1 MKELNL
7 NSEVIIKLTDYG
19 KEILKS
25 QGILN
30 TVGIDENGYS
40 SFQMWE
46 LMHYFGSHMFIGDT
60 EVPFEQNSI
69 IIPDEN
75 LVEFRKEKAL

>member
-1 MKELNL
+1 MKELSL
-7 NSEVIIKLTDYG
+7 NSEVIVKLTDYG

-30 TVGIDENGYS
+30 TIRIDENGYAD
-40 SFQMWE
+40 FQMWE

-60 EVPFEQNSI
+60 KLPFEQNSI

-75 LVEFRKEKAL
+75 LVEFRKGKTL